1 LRSTRLCLSDFDT
14 NQAMT
19 ATHKTRRNFIAGL
32 GALIASAPFVSRSA
46 QTGERAPR
54 IDVHHHVSFPR
65 FDQALKAEGVRTVP
79 WTVEQS
85 VAEMDKS
92 GIALAVTSL
101 IQPSV
106 SFGDMALGRALSRE
120 ANEFGARLVR
130 EHPGRFGAFGT
141 IPYADT
147 EGSLKE
153 IEYALDTLRL
163 EGFQLM
169 TSYSGKYPGDP
180 VFWPVLEELNRRSA
194 VVYTHPLVP
203 ACCGSTVPGVSPGTI
218 EYATDTTRTIA
229 SLLFSGAAARFS
241 NIRWIFSHSGGTMP
255 FLLSRFVQEERLMK
269 DKSEKL
275 PKGLMYE
282 LAKFYYDTAQG
293 NHAGALSA
301 LVKIAPISQILY
313 GTDYPFRGGAE
324 ENAGLAAYGFTAAE
338 LRAIDR
344 ENALK
349 LMPRLA
355 KS

>member
-1 LRSTRLCLSDFDT
+1 
-14 NQAMT
+14 
-19 ATHKTRRNFIAGL
+19 
-32 GALIASAPFVSRSA
+32 
-46 QTGERAPR
+46 
-54 IDVHHHVSFPR
+54 
-65 FDQALKAEGVRTVP
+65 
-79 WTVEQS
+79 
-85 VAEMDKS
+85 
-92 GIALAVTSL
+92 
-101 IQPSV
+101 
-106 SFGDMALGRALSRE
+106 
-120 ANEFGARLVR
+120 
-130 EHPGRFGAFGT
+130 
-141 IPYADT
+141 
-147 EGSLKE
+147 
-153 IEYALDTLRL
+153 
-163 EGFQLM
+163 M

-255 FLLSRFVQEERLMK
+255 FLLSRFLQEERLMK